1 MDLIRQT
8 SSLDF
13 YKDGI
18 SYHMQSVFGMEKN
31 THK

>member
-18 SYHMQSVFGMEKN
+18 SYHMQSAFGMEKN